1 MAKKFIRFGFALA
14 FVVGLYGCKG
24 SKNMATTKTDDTT
37 TREITDA
44 TVAKEAAPTVEETM
58 PVGEPLPFDPDTRVG
73 KLDNGLTYYIRQNS
87 KPENFAE
94 LRLAINVGSLQE
106 NDDQQGLA
114 HFLEHM
120 CFNGT
125 KNFPKSDLVDYLE
138 SIGTKFGAHL
148 NAYTAFDET
157 VYMLKIP
164 TDDAD
169 KFDKGL
175 QILEDWAHNVT
186 LDPEEIEKERGVVI
200 SEWRT
205 RLGAQDRMQQ
215 ETLPVIF
222 YGSRYPE
229 RVPIGKTEILESFKP
244 ETLEQFYK
252 DWYRPEL
259 MAVVAVGD
267 FDMDQ
272 VEAQIKEKFGRI
284 PKSSANVRDRGV
296 YPLKDHKDTKVVIA
310 ADEEFPFN
318 VVQFMTKHPHT
329 TIQDMEGYRT
339 NLARNLGLGM
349 LQNRL
354 TELTQ
359 SSDAPFN
366 AAFSGYGSIQA
377 RSTDALQLGALIAP
391 SGFEKGVKALII
403 EQERAARFGFT
414 ESELERT
421 KKSRLA
427 SLEKGF
433 KEKDK
438 TESSNLID
446 SYVQN
451 YLTGS
456 PVMGIGNVLKINQ
469 AILPQISLEE
479 VNKVFKSMLRDDNQ
493 VLVVMASKKEG
504 NEIPAEDALIAAI
517 KEAKAQELEAYE
529 DEVSDAPL
537 VAEKPTPGRIMMES
551 SWEEVGATKFRLSNG
566 ATVILKPTNFKDDE
580 IIMNAFSWGGN
591 SLYSDEEY
599 MSASFADAIV
609 SNSGLGEYDELQLGK
624 YMADKVARV
633 SPYIGELTE
642 GLSGS
647 SSVKDLETM
656 FQLVHLYFTKPR
668 KDTTAFEAMMAQQ
681 KSFIGNMLSS
691 PQSYFSNEVN
701 KILTNDHP
709 RSGFPTIEKLNQ
721 VDLEDAFRIYQDR
734 FANASD
740 FTFVFVGNF
749 EVEQMKPLIKNYIA
763 SLPRI
768 KRKENFKDVGRE
780 QMRGVVEKEFRKGRE
795 PQSQVRLV
803 YTGDFEYTEQ
813 QSFHLDA
820 AIDVLSIMMRESMRE
835 DKGGVYGVGVGGG
848 ASRRPRQQYSVNVN
862 FTCDPKDAE
871 DLIATALADV
881 KNLQDNGPS
890 EKNMQ
895 KIKEIMRKETQDNM
909 KKNGFWLSGLSSV
922 VRNKKEPASLLD
934 MNEKI
939 DALTADDVQ
948 KAAKKYFNG
957 SNFGKFILYPEE

>member
-73 KLDNGLTYYIRQNS
+73 KLDNGLTYYIRQNA

-106 NDDQQGLA
+106 NEDQQGLA

-175 QILEDWAHNVT
+175 QILEDWAHNVS
-186 LDPEEIEKERGVVI
+186 LDAEEIEKERGVVI

-205 RLGAQDRMQQ
+205 RLGAQERMQQ

-229 RVPIGKTEILESFKP
+229 RIPIGKTEILESFKP

-267 FDMDQ
+267 FDMDE

-284 PKSSANVRDRGV
+284 PKSGGNTRDRGV
-296 YPLKDHKDTKVVIA
+296 YPLADHEDTKVVIA

-318 VVQFMTKHPHT
+318 VVQLMTKHPHVNV
-329 TIQDMEGYRT
+329 QDMAGYRKSVS
-339 NLARNLGLGM
+339 RQLGLNM

-359 SSDAPFN
+359 SADAPFN
-366 AAFSGYGSIQA
+366 AAFGGYGGFGA
-377 RSTDALQLGALIAP
+377 RSTDAMQMGALIAP
-391 SGFEKGVKALII
+391 GGFVKGLKALVT

-438 TESSNLID
+438 TESANLID

-451 YLTGS
+451 FLAGS
-456 PVMGIGNVLKINQ
+456 PVMGIGNSLKINQ
-469 AILPQISLEE
+469 ALLPQISLEE
-479 VNKVFKSMLRDDNQ
+479 VNEVFKSMFRDDNQ
-493 VLVVMASKKEG
+493 VVVVMASKKEG
-504 NEIPAEDALIAAI
+504 NEIPAEAALKAAI
-517 KEAKAQELEAYE
+517 KEAKAQELEAYT

-537 VAEKPTPGRIMMES
+537 VAEQPAPGRIMMES
-551 SWEEVGATKFRLSNG
+551 SWDEVGATKFRLSNG

-681 KSFIGNMLSS
+681 KAFIGNMLSS

-701 KILTNDHP
+701 KIMTNDHP